1 MNWWQVRIVDAGK
14 EPVALCLLAFILT
27 FLLTRLVTRTIRSGR
42 GPFRN
47 NVNSSGLHIHH
58 AVPGLFLLLAGSLTS
73 LAAQDSTSL
82 NLAALGVGAGA
93 SLVLDEFALI
103 LHLQDVYWARQGRA
117 SVQAVALAG
126 MVTGLTLLGL
136 TPENVDELTD
146 RNAPLR
152 WATFAILLTSF
163 LCCLVCAAK
172 GKYRLVVLAAI
183 VPIVAYVGAVRLARP
198 GSPWYRRYAEGSSKQ
213 LRARGRAGGFD
224 RHIAHGLTWFGD
236 LVAGAPT
243 PEDAAAE
250 SAERAAVLIAP
261 PQSEDASPHSLPCP
275 PLDPAHGR
283 SARSSSLPGHPRVP
297 RP

>member
-1 MNWWQVRIVDAGK
+1 MAAGK
-14 EPVALCLLAFILT
+14 EPVALCLLAFIVT

-47 NVNSSGLHIHH
+47 NVSSGGVHIHH

-73 LAAQDSTSL
+73 LASYDSSSL
-82 NLAALGVGAGA
+82 NIAGLCVGAGA

-103 LHLQDVYWARQGRA
+103 LHLRDVYWAHQGRA

-126 MVTGLTLLGL
+126 MVMGLTLLGL

-146 RNAPLR
+146 RNAPVR
-152 WATFAILLTSF
+152 WATAAILLSSF
-163 LCCLVCAAK
+163 VCCLICAAK

-198 GSPWYRRYAEGSSKQ
+198 GSPWYRRYAEGSRKQ
-213 LRARGRAGGFD
+213 VRARARAGGFD
-224 RHIAHGLTWFGD
+224 RHVAHRLTWFGD

-243 PEDAAAE
+243 REDAAAE
-250 SAERAAVLIAP
+250 SAERSTLLVASSQADHDEP
-261 PQSEDASPHSLPCP
+261 SRSERVGPDA
-275 PLDPAHGR
+275 R
-283 SARSSSLPGHPRVP
+283 RT
-297 RP
+297 